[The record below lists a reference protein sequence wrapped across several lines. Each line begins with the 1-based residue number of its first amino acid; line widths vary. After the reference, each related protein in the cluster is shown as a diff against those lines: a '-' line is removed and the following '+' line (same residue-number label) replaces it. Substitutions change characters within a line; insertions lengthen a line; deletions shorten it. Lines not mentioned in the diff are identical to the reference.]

1 MAKRSVL
8 EVQFAELDNL
18 SVDSWIDKM
27 KSAIKKAE
35 NVSGYKVSE
44 ATLNISVSPSLSIKF
59 IPRSGTS
66 VPIK

>member
-35 NVSGYKVSE
+35 MSAV
-44 ATLNISVSPSLSIKF
+44 T
-59 IPRSGTS
+59 R
-66 VPIK
+66 